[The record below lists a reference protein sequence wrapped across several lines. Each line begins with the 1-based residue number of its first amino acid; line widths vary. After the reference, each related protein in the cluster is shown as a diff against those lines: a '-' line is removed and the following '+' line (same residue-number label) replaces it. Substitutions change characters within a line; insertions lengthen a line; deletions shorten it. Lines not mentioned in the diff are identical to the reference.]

1 MAGKSSKTKPVSVRV
16 PNDLLAVLDGWAAR
30 GGTTRAAA
38 VIHFIQA
45 GIDAEDGVSVPA
57 TKDDVAA
64 LAAKIDAIDAGQK
77 LQAAALLEAVKNQP
91 ISVQEQRALPDADAW
106 KDKSLLDRILRR

>member
-16 PNDLLAVLDGWAAR
+16 PNDLLAVLDGWAAKN
-30 GGTTRAAA
+30 GETRAAA

-45 GIDAEDGVSVPA
+45 GIDAEDGVSAPA
-57 TKDDVAA
+57 TRDDLAA
-64 LAAKIDAIDAGQK
+64 ISAKIDAIEANQK

-91 ISVQEQRALPDADAW
+91 IAVQEQKALPDADAW
-106 KDKSLLDRILRR
+106 KDKGLLARILKR